1 VITRELFEE
10 WKKPP
15 CFPTGISVS
24 VRSSGSRRR
33 FDYVDRESRTGMIAV
48 DQMASEI
55 RLAEQTAESG
65 KDSLPIA
72 SDVVVA
78 LASPLGMTRER
89 ETKARANQS

>member
-1 VITRELFEE
+1 MITRELFEE
-10 WKKPP
+10 WKSRP
-15 CFPTGISVS
+15 VS
-24 VRSSGSRRR
+24 RQ
-33 FDYVDRESRTGMIAV
+33 ESALQSAVPVHGDSLITSTESTGMIAV

-55 RLAEQTAESG
+55 RLAEETAESG

-78 LASPLGMTRER
+78 LASPLGMTGER

>member
-1 VITRELFEE
+1 
-10 WKKPP
+10 
-15 CFPTGISVS
+15 
-24 VRSSGSRRR
+24 
-33 FDYVDRESRTGMIAV
+33 MIAV

-55 RLAEQTAESG
+55 RLAEETAESG

>member
-15 CFPTGISVS
+15 CFPTAISAS

-33 FDYVDRESRTGMIAV
+33 FDYVDRESRTDMIAV

-55 RLAEQTAESG
+55 LPKKLRKAARILCRLQVT
-65 KDSLPIA
+65 SLLPW
-72 SDVVVA
+72 
-78 LASPLGMTRER
+78 LARLE
-89 ETKARANQS
+89 